1 MMLFFMSMNR
11 SPWCLCQKF
20 LLTSENRTF
29 SLELMEVCTPM
40 KTKTLRSLVSLTVP
54 LFASPAWAQTND
66 PAVEQGAGVIAWI
79 FVGLI
84 AGYLASRLVNK
95 TGEGTVRDIILGIIG
110 GIVGGILFRA
120 LGQHG
125 VTGFNIW
132 SLFVA
137 FLGAVVVLVLYHTFS
152 GRHQS
157 V

>member
-1 MMLFFMSMNR
+1 
-11 SPWCLCQKF
+11 
-20 LLTSENRTF
+20 
-29 SLELMEVCTPM
+29 M
-40 KTKTLRSLVSLTVP
+40 KTKTLRSLVSLTVPLFASTVP

-132 SLFVA
+132 SVFVA